1 MEKDLQQEKEKT
13 EVLEVK
19 NDTPETT
26 MRNETI
32 DQKNNK
38 NKINELKGVSNKKD
52 VQEEKHNMAIA
63 SVEAFAIMLLNDETK
78 QDKERRECQ
87 GKFRKLEVNDNQLL
101 IEINKK
107 RQKVV
112 TLQNDAKKV
121 KQTMSNNKFMV
132 CKHFESKGCE
142 KIV

>member
-63 SVEAFAIMLLNDETK
+63 SVEAFAIILLNYERK
-78 QDKERRECQ
+78 NDKERSECQ
-87 GKFRKLEVNDNQLL
+87 GKLSKLGINNNQ
-101 IEINKK
+101 
-107 RQKVV
+107 
-112 TLQNDAKKV
+112 
-121 KQTMSNNKFMV
+121 
-132 CKHFESKGCE
+132 
-142 KIV
+142 